1 MANESTTIER
11 AGKREGAVMQ
21 PEHIRG
27 GRVYSPGVDIIESKN
42 ELLLIADVP
51 GARPED
57 VEIDYEQGMLTL
69 HARVEPRRKE
79 EETEWLLYEYGVGDF
94 YRSFQIGEAIDAS
107 KIEAEFKD
115 GVLTVHLP
123 KTEAAKP
130 RKIQVKAS
138 S

>member
-1 MANESTTIER
+1 MANESTIMEPT
-11 AGKREGAVMQ
+11 GKREGAMTQ
-21 PEHIRG
+21 PEYIRG
-27 GRVYSPGVDIIESKN
+27 GRVYSPGVDIIELEN
-42 ELLLIADVP
+42 ELLLVADVP

-69 HARVEPRRKE
+69 HARVEPRRKGE
-79 EETEWLLYEYGVGDF
+79 DLDWLLYEYGVGDY

-107 KIEAEFKD
+107 KIEAEFKN

-123 KTEAAKP
+123 KTEAARP
-130 RKIQVKAS
+130 RKIQVKVS